1 VYEPLSPET
10 LENPYPL
17 YARLRETAP
26 IFWHEQMSSW
36 VVTRHADCVEVL
48 REHNRFARDRRRVG
62 VDVPENMQ
70 NLQSLDP
77 PQLSPLKRVL
87 VGAFRNQDLPAIG
100 KRTHVLAERLLGTLA
115 DRTEFDWIHEV
126 AAPLALAVSADL
138 FGVPEPGLDYYAA
151 ISDAIARR
159 MDGGLNPANIPAGDT
174 ARAELNRLVDGWLAA
189 DERPG
194 ILSAVRRNADRA
206 GLPAHYIRNS
216 ASNMFNASYGTLFA
230 AIGNVCLT
238 LLEHPDVL
246 AQLRSDHTLLDT
258 APDELVRFDGP
269 AQGTSR
275 LAVEDTELCGQPI
288 RSGQIVMT
296 LFGAA
301 NRDPEEFANPENV
314 VLSRSP
320 NRHLGF
326 GWGVH
331 SCLGTM
337 FGNLAISELL
347 RALMDAPDLRL
358 VGQPTRR
365 TTATVRSM
373 DLLPVAFRG

>member
-1 VYEPLSPET
+1 M
-10 LENPYPL
+10 LEDPYPL
-17 YARLRETAP
+17 YARLREATP

-48 REHNRFARDRRRVG
+48 RDHARFARDRRRAG

-77 PQLSPLKRVL
+77 PELSPLKRVL
-87 VGAFRNQDLPAIG
+87 VAAFRRQDLPAIG
-100 KRTHVLAERLLGTLA
+100 ERTRARIDRLFGTLA
-115 DRTEFDWIHEV
+115 GRGGFDWIHEV
-126 AAPLALAVSADL
+126 AAPVALTVSADL
-138 FGVPEPGLDYYAA
+138 FGVPEPGLEHYSA

-159 MDGGLNPANIPAGDT
+159 MDGGLNPAAIPAGDA
-174 ARAELNRLVDGWLAA
+174 ARAELNRMVDGWFAGE
-189 DERPG
+189 ERPG
-194 ILSAVRRNADRA
+194 ILSAIRTNADRA
-206 GLPAHYIRNS
+206 GLPRHYVRNS

-230 AIGNVCLT
+230 AIGNVALT
-238 LLEHPDVL
+238 LLEHPEAL
-246 AQLRSDHTLLDT
+246 AQLRADHTLLET

-275 LAVEDTELCGQPI
+275 LAVGPTELCGQAIEP
-288 RSGQIVMT
+288 GQIVMT

-301 NRDPEEFANPENV
+301 NRDPEEFADPESL
-314 VLSRSP
+314 VLDRSP

-331 SCLGTM
+331 SCLGTV
-337 FGNLAISELL
+337 FGNLAIRELL
-347 RALMDAPDLRL
+347 RALMDAPDLALAGRP
-358 VGQPTRR
+358 VRR